1 MHGGFGYL
9 FAPTPASIGI
19 SIPRCYPQCPIRL
32 DPAPLRWP
40 EARTPPP
47 PHPHPA
53 HRDTSILVARTL
65 QRSTSNLGPSRY
77 PSSRLR
83 RPSPITPMSAILPVP
98 RGPAMPT
105 ALNRESLCQGMDGGS
120 TITRPDARRE
130 RSRGNR
136 RRIRAPMNGCPRL
149 SSLYRNGCTPNVSW
163 QRQEPGA
170 SGIAGRNGRCG
181 R

>member
-1 MHGGFGYL
+1 MTLWAASSSRGSGKLHKRIVPRLPSYVWGHYTAPAPSRAIGSTL
-9 FAPTPASIGI
+9 QRFAPRPASIGI

-83 RPSPITPMSAILPVP
+83 RPSPITAMSAILPVP

-120 TITRPDARRE
+120 TITRGPMPVVKEAEGIGDEFERR
-130 RSRGNR
+130 
-136 RRIRAPMNGCPRL
+136 
-149 SSLYRNGCTPNVSW
+149 
-163 QRQEPGA
+163 
-170 SGIAGRNGRCG
+170 
-181 R
+181 